1 MLYEGPNKWKQK
13 HRVPDTFYTN
23 NDYANVI
30 KFITEFNTEQAEIT
44 KNVDT

>member
-30 KFITEFNTEQAEIT
+30 KLLQNLIQNRQ
-44 KNVDT
+44 KSQKM